1 MKRYLLLSF
10 VPAFSLSAGV
20 PVVDY
25 VAAQQRELHHL
36 ENVQLTVQTHAKLD
50 TQIEL
55 AKAHLEESR
64 YQTAI
69 MGDPALVGTL
79 SGAEAVYGSIATGK
93 IAQTRST
100 ILASAEVFQDAFG
113 IYTALAQTFSGP
125 DGKQHQRNANLYR
138 AIAAI
143 TQAGQN
149 HDAVYDDA
157 TARRDALRQA
167 VKETL
172 LRVEAATTDA
182 EIQKHQAVL
191 QAQAIE
197 LAAIDHE
204 VLFAANQ
211 AKLQDIEKRNALE
224 REITAQSEQHAVDI
238 QSAFQNLRAFSS
250 PFPKK

>member
-1 MKRYLLLSF
+1 MKTLLSLTL
-10 VPAFSLSAGV
+10 VPVLSLEAGV

-25 VAAQQRELHHL
+25 AALQQRELQHF
-36 ENVQLTVQTHAKLD
+36 ENVQLVQKTHDKLD
-50 TQIEL
+50 AQIDL
-55 AKAHLEESR
+55 LQAQVDESR

-79 SGAEAVYGSIATGK
+79 VGAQAVYGSIDSSK
-93 IAQTRST
+93 IGQNRSKILETAQ
-100 ILASAEVFQDAFG
+100 VFQDAFG
-113 IYTALAQTFSGP
+113 IYTALAQTFTGP
-125 DGKQHQRNANLYR
+125 DGKQHERNANLYR

-143 TQAGQN
+143 TRAGQN

-157 TARRDALRQA
+157 TTRRDALRQA

-172 LRVEAATTDA
+172 QKVEAAATDA
-182 EIQKHQAVL
+182 EVQKHQAVL

-224 REITAQSEQHAVDI
+224 REVTAQNEQHAVDV
-238 QSAFQNLRAFSS
+238 QAAFQNLRAFGSAI
-250 PFPKK
+250 PKR